1 MTPLPSQTAPVSH
14 VSASARCRWRPR
26 AVPGFA
32 ACLGVLT
39 PARGSKGA
47 IQVAS
52 AGPGLLLELRG
63 NRVKGGPLW
72 AGDLPE
78 EAVRGGRIVES
89 ETRLLP

>member
-1 MTPLPSQTAPVSH
+1 M
-14 VSASARCRWRPR
+14 
-26 AVPGFA
+26 
-32 ACLGVLT
+32 
-39 PARGSKGA
+39 
-47 IQVAS
+47 AS

-78 EAVRGGRIVES
+78 EAVRDGRIVES